1 MKTIPYLLIAIRFIL
16 APIILLLAYLKGVE
30 SRFLILFLMYFGLL
44 TDIFDGIIARK
55 VGVSSEKLRRLDS
68 QTDLIF
74 WLSLGLASYFLNA
87 ELIKNEWK
95 GVALIF
101 IMKAL
106 CYMISW
112 LKFGKETCTHAF
124 LSKMWGLSLLIAF
137 TYLIGFQQAGWTFYL
152 TVILGFVS
160 HIDVILIILILPKWQ
175 YNVPSSYHA
184 WKLGKENREKNRF
197 SLIDS
202 YLKHNFLSN

>member
-1 MKTIPYLLIAIRFIL
+1 MKTIPYLLIATRFCL
-16 APIILLLAYLKGVE
+16 APIILLLAYFKGE
-30 SRFLILFLMYFGLL
+30 QSRFLILSLMYFGLL

-74 WLSLGLASYFLNA
+74 WLSLGFASYFLNA

-101 IMKAL
+101 VMEAL
-106 CYMISW
+106 CYIISW

-152 TVILGFVS
+152 TVILGFIS

-175 YNVPSSYHA
+175 YDVPSSYHA
-184 WKLGKENREKNRF
+184 WRIRKGKQRKKSIFFN
-197 SLIDS
+197 
-202 YLKHNFLSN
+202 

>member
-1 MKTIPYLLIAIRFIL
+1 MKTIPYLLIATRFCL
-16 APIILLLAYLKGVE
+16 APIILLLAYFKGE
-30 SRFLILFLMYFGLL
+30 QSRFLILSLMYFGLL

-74 WLSLGLASYFLNA
+74 WLSLGFASYFLNA

-95 GVALIF
+95 GVTLIF
-101 IMKAL
+101 VMEAL
-106 CYMISW
+106 CYIISW

-137 TYLIGFQQAGWTFYL
+137 TYLIGFQQAGWAFYI
-152 TVILGFVS
+152 TVILGFIS
-160 HIDVILIILILPKWQ
+160 YIDVILIILILPKWQ
-175 YNVPSSYHA
+175 YDVPSSYHA
-184 WKLGKENREKNRF
+184 WKIRKGKQRKKTIFFN
-197 SLIDS
+197 
-202 YLKHNFLSN
+202 

>member
-1 MKTIPYLLIAIRFIL
+1 MKTIPYLLIATRIIL

-101 IMKAL
+101 IMEAL
-106 CYMISW
+106 CYIISW

-152 TVILGFVS
+152 TVILGFIS

-175 YNVPSSYHA
+175 YDVPSSYHV
-184 WKLGKENREKNRF
+184 WRIRKGKQRKKSIFFN
-197 SLIDS
+197 
-202 YLKHNFLSN
+202 

>member
-16 APIILLLAYLKGVE
+16 APIILLLAYFKGVE

-55 VGVSSEKLRRLDS
+55 GGVSSEKLRRLDS
-68 QTDLIF
+68 QTDLVF
-74 WLSLGLASYFLNA
+74 WLSLGFASYFLNA

-101 IMKAL
+101 IMEAL

-112 LKFGKETCTHAF
+112 LKFGKQTCTHAF

-175 YNVPSSYHA
+175 YDVPSSYHA
-184 WKLGKENREKNRF
+184 WKIRKGKQRKKSIFFN
-197 SLIDS
+197 
-202 YLKHNFLSN
+202 